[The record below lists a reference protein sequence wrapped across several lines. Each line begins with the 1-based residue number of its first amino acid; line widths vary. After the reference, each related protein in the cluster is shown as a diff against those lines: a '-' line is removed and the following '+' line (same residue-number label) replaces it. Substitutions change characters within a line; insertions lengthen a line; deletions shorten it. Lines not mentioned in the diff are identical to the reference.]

1 MDFELDFYKDVRSLL
16 YLFRCNYKMT
26 AELFKFLSLSQEEW
40 SNYELMLEGKIN
52 LKIDLSVLSEF
63 GKSLMDHPVVDGNI
77 KFESNVTHFNLLK
90 AC

>member
-1 MDFELDFYKDVRSLL
+1 
-16 YLFRCNYKMT
+16 
-26 AELFKFLSLSQEEW
+26 
-40 SNYELMLEGKIN
+40 MLEGKIN